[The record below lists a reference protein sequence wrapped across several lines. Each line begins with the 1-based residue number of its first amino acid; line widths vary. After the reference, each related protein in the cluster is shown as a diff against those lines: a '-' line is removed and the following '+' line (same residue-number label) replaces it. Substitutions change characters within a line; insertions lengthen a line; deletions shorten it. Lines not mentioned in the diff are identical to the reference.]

1 MIGPLFIYNPYSAD
15 PDHCRSFKI
24 RRKFNAR
31 MPETDDNCPQMAN
44 SISSATL
51 ICIKFVLPNVY
62 NRTKQFVP
70 PLRK

>member
-1 MIGPLFIYNPYSAD
+1 MFLLSMMGPLYMNKPYSAD
-15 PDHCRSFKI
+15 PDHCPSFKI

-51 ICIKFVLPNVY
+51 ICIKFVLLPNV
-62 NRTKQFVP
+62 
-70 PLRK
+70 L